1 LPSQITIIAENRCAL
16 SRGLIAEHGFSALI
30 ELDGFKLLF
39 DSGQGLAI
47 RQNQGFLQYDLGK
60 IDALVLSHGHF
71 DHTGGIAYVLEK
83 NPRIK
88 IYLHPAALLKRK
100 VKKEFAGKT
109 IEIDVGM
116 PISRQEMESRGAQ
129 LVFVEKPL
137 ELAEGRVLISGPIP
151 LHTDFEKL
159 EPDFFMEKNGALVP
173 DDFEDDLAIAIRGK
187 KGVSVVFGCAH
198 RGAINTLRRLD
209 QLWGITKLDA
219 LVGGTHLLNCAPEQ
233 VDRTINDISRLDPA
247 HVAVGHCTG
256 DLALMQFARAFKE
269 KFTFATSGLR
279 IPLE

>member
-1 LPSQITIIAENRCAL
+1 MPGQITIISENKCAL

-30 ELDGFKLLF
+30 ELEGFKLLF

-47 RQNQGFLQYDLGK
+47 RQNQGLLQYDLSK

-83 NPRIK
+83 NPQLK

-100 VKKEFAGKT
+100 VRKNLGGKT

-116 PISRQEMESRGAQ
+116 TLSRQDLQSRGAQ
-129 LVFVEKPL
+129 LVLVEKPE
-137 ELAEGRVLISGPIP
+137 ELADGRILISGPIP
-151 LHTDFEKL
+151 LKTDFEKP
-159 EPDFFMEKNGALVP
+159 EPDFFVEKNGSLVP

-187 KGVSVVFGCAH
+187 SRTSVVFGCAH
-198 RGAINTLRRLD
+198 RGAVNTLHRID
-209 QLWGITKLDA
+209 EVWGLKKLDVIA
-219 LVGGTHLLNCAPEQ
+219 GGTHLLNCTPEQ
-233 VDRTINDISRLDPA
+233 VDRTISEIARMDPA
-247 HVAVGHCTG
+247 RVAVGHCTG
-256 DLALMQFARAFKE
+256 EIALMRFASAFKE
-269 KFTFATSGLR
+269 KYLPAVSGLR